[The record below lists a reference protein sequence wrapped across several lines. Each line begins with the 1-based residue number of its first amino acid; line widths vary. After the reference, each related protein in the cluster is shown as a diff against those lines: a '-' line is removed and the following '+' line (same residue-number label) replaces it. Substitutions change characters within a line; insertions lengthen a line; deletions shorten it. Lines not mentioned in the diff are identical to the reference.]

1 MKFTL
6 SHNKN
11 TDTNNQSVK
20 ISRKIDG
27 WIFLLVS
34 SFVLLVLIFAGSV
47 FFFNKVSKDEYFK
60 PVAKEVSP
68 EILSRE
74 KLNKV
79 LEYFENR
86 KIKTDEILSTPLILP
101 DPSL

>member
-6 SHNKN
+6 THKKN
-11 TDTNNQSVK
+11 TENTKIK
-20 ISRKIDG
+20 ISKKIDG
-27 WIFLLVS
+27 WIFLLLFTF
-34 SFVLLVLIFAGSV
+34 FVLILIFVGSV
-47 FFFNKVSKDEYFK
+47 LFFNKVSQDEYFK
-60 PVAKEVSP
+60 PTTPETSP

-86 KIKTDEILSTPLILP
+86 KIKTDEILSTPLSLP
-101 DPSL
+101 DPSI

>member
-1 MKFTL
+1 MRNYFSL
-6 SHNKN
+6 STSLNGKAKSNKTKTFSHLN
-11 TDTNNQSVK
+11 KQQIK
-20 ISRKIDG
+20 
-27 WIFLLVS
+27 VS
-34 SFVLLVLIFAGSV
+34 
-47 FFFNKVSKDEYFK
+47 NKVSKDEYFK
-60 PVAKEVSP
+60 PVVKEASP

-86 KIKTDEILSTPLILP
+86 KTKTDEILSTPLILP

>member
-6 SHNKN
+6 THKKN
-11 TDTNNQSVK
+11 TENPKIK
-20 ISRKIDG
+20 ISKKIDG
-27 WIFLLVS
+27 WIFLLVFS
-34 SFVLLVLIFAGSV
+34 FFVLILIFIGSV
-47 FFFNKVSKDEYFK
+47 LFFNRVSQDEYFK
-60 PVAKEVSP
+60 STTLETSP

-86 KIKTDEILSTPLILP
+86 KTKTDEILSTPLYLT

>member
-1 MKFTL
+1 MEFKLT
-6 SHNKN
+6 NKKN
-11 TDTNNQSVK
+11 TGTPKIK
-20 ISRKIDG
+20 ISKKIDG
-27 WIFLLVS
+27 WIFLLVI
-34 SFVLLVLIFAGSV
+34 SFFILVLIFVGSFL
-47 FFFNKVSKDEYFK
+47 FFTKVSQDEYFK
-60 PVAKEVSP
+60 SSSPEVSS

-86 KIKTDEILSTPLILP
+86 KQKTDEILSAPLSLP